1 MALILVFKLSGKILT
16 YAPKDGGFGGQVRSA
31 CLQQAGRMTSG
42 HLSRHKRA
50 SLVSRGSL
58 WKKNAK
64 PSTVAGGYPPSV
76 LRACYSLRPK
86 ARGGLSFP
94 EQDNKIV
101 QFSILTIF
109 PEMFGDFCRHGI
121 VRRALENKIIGVH
134 PIDLRQFAAGRH
146 RVTDD
151 RPYGGGCGMVMKPEP
166 LMAAIR
172 ALRFEAPEVTVI
184 HLSPKGRVF
193 GQDVARQFAA
203 LGHLAFICGRYEGVD
218 ARVEKEVDV
227 DLCLGDYI
235 LTGGELGAMV
245 VMDAVTRLLPGAL
258 GKEASVDAESFNDA
272 LLEHDHYTRPV
283 EFEGDRVPEVL
294 QSGHHQEIEA
304 WRMEYSLIHTLLKRP
319 DLLAQRRLTKTEAG
333 YLIRWYRH
341 LQKLLEKAG
350 IAIK

>member
-1 MALILVFKLSGKILT
+1 
-16 YAPKDGGFGGQVRSA
+16 
-31 CLQQAGRMTSG
+31 
-42 HLSRHKRA
+42 
-50 SLVSRGSL
+50 
-58 WKKNAK
+58 
-64 PSTVAGGYPPSV
+64 
-76 LRACYSLRPK
+76 
-86 ARGGLSFP
+86 
-94 EQDNKIV
+94 
-101 QFSILTIF
+101 
-109 PEMFGDFCRHGI
+109 
-121 VRRALENKIIGVH
+121 
-134 PIDLRQFAAGRH
+134 
-146 RVTDD
+146 
-151 RPYGGGCGMVMKPEP
+151 MVMKPEP